1 MKKKEQNG
9 SSRVP
14 ILYHSKTL
22 AHFCKSL
29 TSKELSN
36 TFCTLFY
43 SFLDRSSTEAKDD
56 SKDKAKTFSS
66 GKYFV
71 TL

>member
-1 MKKKEQNG
+1 MKKKQNG

-29 TSKELSN
+29 TSKELNN
-36 TFCTLFY
+36 TFCTLY
-43 SFLDRSSTEAKDD
+43 STPSWQMLDRSRRW
-56 SKDKAKTFSS
+56 
-66 GKYFV
+66 
-71 TL
+71 

>member
-29 TSKELSN
+29 TSKELNN
-36 TFCTLFY
+36 TFCTLY
-43 SFLDRSSTEAKDD
+43 STPFSTEARQKQ
-56 SKDKAKTFSS
+56 KMIAKIKRHFLA
-66 GKYFV
+66 V
-71 TL
+71 DTL